1 MFSKKNKNKESYS
14 VHIIEIRN
22 RIIYF
27 FLFFLCSFFFSY
39 FFVETIFSF
48 ITTPLVESVDFKE
61 NKRLIYTGLAEAF
74 ISYLKLALIS
84 AFIISSPF
92 LIYQIWA
99 FTAPGLLDREK
110 KIIFPFIFL
119 VPFMFILGFVFL
131 YYFIMPLAWDFFTA
145 FDTSVLKKD
154 FTIEL
159 EPKINEYISLTL
171 KLAFAFGLAFQ
182 LPTAIFLLT
191 ILGITS
197 PKDLE
202 KKRRF
207 VIVIIF
213 LISALITPPD
223 IISQIGLAIPV
234 IFIYELSI
242 FISKFFEKKKK

>member
-1 MFSKKNKNKESYS
+1 MQKNNKKLNLSHHLLEL
-14 VHIIEIRN
+14 RN

-27 FLFFLCSFFFSY
+27 FLFFILSFFFSY
-39 FFVETIFSF
+39 IFVENIFSF
-48 ITTPLVESVDFKE
+48 ITNPFIESIDFKE

-74 ISYLKLALIS
+74 FSYLKLALIS

-92 LIYQIWA
+92 FIYQIWA
-99 FTAPGLLDREK
+99 FIAPGLLKKEK

-119 VPFMFILGFVFL
+119 VPLMFILGFVFL
-131 YYFIMPLAWDFFTA
+131 YYFIIPIAWDFFTA
-145 FDTSVLKKD
+145 FDTSGSKNN
-154 FTIEL
+154 FTLEL
-159 EPKINEYISLTL
+159 EPKINEYISLTV
-171 KLAFAFGLAFQ
+171 KLGFAFGLAFQ

-191 ILGITS
+191 ILGIAS

-234 IFIYELSI
+234 ICLYEFSI

>member
-1 MFSKKNKNKESYS
+1 MQKNNKKLNLSHHFLEL
-14 VHIIEIRN
+14 RN

-27 FLFFLCSFFFSY
+27 FLFFILSFFFSY
-39 FFVETIFSF
+39 IFVENIFSF
-48 ITTPLVESVDFKE
+48 ITNPFIESIDFKE

-74 ISYLKLALIS
+74 FSYLKLALIS

-92 LIYQIWA
+92 FIYQLWA
-99 FTAPGLLDREK
+99 FIAPGLLEKEK

-119 VPFMFILGFVFL
+119 IPLMFILGFVFL
-131 YYFIMPLAWDFFTA
+131 YYFIIPLAWDFFTA
-145 FDTSVLKKD
+145 FDTSGSKNN
-154 FTIEL
+154 FTLEL
-159 EPKINEYISLTL
+159 EPKINEYISLTV
-171 KLAFAFGLAFQ
+171 KLGFAFGLAFQ
-182 LPTAIFLLT
+182 LPIAIFLLT
-191 ILGITS
+191 ILGIAS

-234 IFIYELSI
+234 ICLYEFSI

>member
-1 MFSKKNKNKESYS
+1 
-14 VHIIEIRN
+14 
-22 RIIYF
+22 
-27 FLFFLCSFFFSY
+27 LCSFFFSY

>member
-1 MFSKKNKNKESYS
+1 MQKNNKKLNLSHHLLEL
-14 VHIIEIRN
+14 RN

-27 FLFFLCSFFFSY
+27 FLFFILSFFFSY
-39 FFVETIFSF
+39 IFVENIFSF
-48 ITTPLVESVDFKE
+48 ITNPFIESIDFKE

-74 ISYLKLALIS
+74 FSYLKLALIS

-92 LIYQIWA
+92 FIYQIWA
-99 FTAPGLLDREK
+99 FIAPGLLKKEK

-119 VPFMFILGFVFL
+119 VPLMFILGFVFL
-131 YYFIMPLAWDFFTA
+131 YYFIIPLAWDFFTA
-145 FDTSVLKKD
+145 FDTSGSQNN
-154 FTIEL
+154 FTLEL
-159 EPKINEYISLTL
+159 EPKINEYISLTV
-171 KLAFAFGLAFQ
+171 KLGFAFGLAFQ
-182 LPTAIFLLT
+182 LPIAIFLLT
-191 ILGITS
+191 ILGVAS

-234 IFIYELSI
+234 ICLYEFSI

>member
-1 MFSKKNKNKESYS
+1 MVLNKNNKKLNFSHHLLEL
-14 VHIIEIRN
+14 RN

-27 FLFFLCSFFFSY
+27 FLFFVFSFFFSY
-39 FFVETIFSF
+39 LFVEDIFSF
-48 ITTPLVESVDFKE
+48 ITSPFVESIEFKE

-74 ISYLKLALIS
+74 FSYLKLALIS

-92 LIYQIWA
+92 FIYQIWA
-99 FTAPGLLDREK
+99 FIAPGLLKKEK

-119 VPFMFILGFVFL
+119 VPLMFILGFVFL
-131 YYFIMPLAWDFFTA
+131 YYFIIPLAWDFFTA
-145 FDTSVLKKD
+145 FDTSKSQNN
-154 FTIEL
+154 FTVEL
-159 EPKINEYISLTL
+159 EPKINEYISLTV

-191 ILGITS
+191 VLGITS
-197 PKDLE
+197 PRDLE

-207 VIVIIF
+207 IIVIIF

-242 FISKFFEKKKK
+242 FLSKFFEKKKK

>member
-1 MFSKKNKNKESYS
+1 MVLKKNKNKESFS
-14 VHIIEIRN
+14 VHITEIRN

-27 FLFFLCSFFFSY
+27 FLFFAFSFFFSY

-48 ITTPLVESVDFKE
+48 ITTPLVESVEFKE

-74 ISYLKLALIS
+74 FSYLKLSLIS

-92 LIYQIWA
+92 LIYQLWA
-99 FTAPGLLDREK
+99 FIAPGLLEKEK

-119 VPFMFILGFVFL
+119 VPFMFILGFCFL
-131 YYFIMPLAWDFFTA
+131 YYFIMPLAWDFFTT

-154 FTIEL
+154 LSIEL

-197 PKDLE
+197 PRDLE
-202 KKRRF
+202 RKRRF
-207 VIVIIF
+207 IIVIIF
-213 LISALITPPD
+213 IVSALITPPD

-242 FISKFFEKKKK
+242 FISKFFEKK

>member
-1 MFSKKNKNKESYS
+1 MQKNNKKLNLSHHLFEL
-14 VHIIEIRN
+14 RN

-27 FLFFLCSFFFSY
+27 FLFFILSFFFSY
-39 FFVETIFSF
+39 IFVENIFSF
-48 ITTPLVESVDFKE
+48 ITNPFIESIDFKE

-74 ISYLKLALIS
+74 FSYLKLALIS

-92 LIYQIWA
+92 FIYQIWA
-99 FTAPGLLDREK
+99 FIAPGLLKKEK

-119 VPFMFILGFVFL
+119 VPLMFILGFVFL
-131 YYFIMPLAWDFFTA
+131 YYFIIPIAWDFFTA
-145 FDTSVLKKD
+145 FDTSGSKNN
-154 FTIEL
+154 FTLEL
-159 EPKINEYISLTL
+159 EPKINEYISLTV
-171 KLAFAFGLAFQ
+171 KLGFAFGLAFQ

-191 ILGITS
+191 ILGIAS

-234 IFIYELSI
+234 ICLYEFSI